1 MRPKRLVL
9 SGSVW
14 YCQVQAVRRLR
25 GLILCSSGW
34 YCLVQGLVLSG
45 QGWSVLSSSGS
56 DETEMFCIV
65 RFRQ

>member
-1 MRPKRLVL
+1 MRLKGLML

-25 GLILCSSGW
+25 GLVLCSSGW
-34 YCLVQGLVLSG
+34 YCLVQGSVLSG

-56 DETEMFCIV
+56 DETEMFGIV
-65 RFRQ
+65 CFRQ